1 MIDFYI
7 DEGPPGYNGVMSE
20 DGGSP
25 RPDPNT
31 MDADMPSGKTLV
43 GLVGF
48 KFEKLHD

>member
-1 MIDFYI
+1 MMLIILLLCI

-31 MDADMPSGKTLV
+31 MDADMPAGN
-43 GLVGF
+43 F
-48 KFEKLHD
+48 